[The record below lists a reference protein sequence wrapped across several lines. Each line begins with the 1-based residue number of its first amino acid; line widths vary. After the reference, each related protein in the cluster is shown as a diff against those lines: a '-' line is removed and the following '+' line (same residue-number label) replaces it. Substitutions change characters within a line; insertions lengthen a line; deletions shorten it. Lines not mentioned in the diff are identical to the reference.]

1 MNIKDFKNFFKSKK
15 EEKPII
21 KNVLSDVEKFNVEN
35 FNNWFCNEYT
45 GYSGQKYSG
54 LKGEKGIFL
63 RLDKLSQSMITDW
76 FDYLNVDYTFDDTY
90 KMQELIRENWRTRLS
105 NDDREL
111 KK

>member
-1 MNIKDFKNFFKSKK
+1 
-15 EEKPII
+15 
-21 KNVLSDVEKFNVEN
+21 
-35 FNNWFCNEYT
+35 
-45 GYSGQKYSG
+45 
-54 LKGEKGIFL
+54 
-63 RLDKLSQSMITDW
+63 MITDW